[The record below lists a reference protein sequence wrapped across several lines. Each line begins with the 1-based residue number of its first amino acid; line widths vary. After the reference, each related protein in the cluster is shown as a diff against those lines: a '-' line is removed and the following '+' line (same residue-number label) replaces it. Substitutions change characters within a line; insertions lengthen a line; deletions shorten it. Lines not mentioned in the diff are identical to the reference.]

1 MIMKK
6 VLLLV
11 FLSFMSARMANGQSV
26 QVSAK
31 DAHGFADIAPEN
43 IYVHFNTTLLFPAE
57 YLYYK
62 VYCFDLDTKRFSDI
76 SKIAYVELINED
88 LEVVFRHKIRLQ
100 EGIGQGD
107 YFVPVSLPSGNYKL
121 IAYTNWMKN
130 FGKAYFFEN
139 DLSIINP
146 YQADQKDILALPAS
160 QVDSLRYSM
169 DVNTGVWN
177 TANIVHTAVG
187 PIKIGIGKRAYAK
200 RSEVEVTL
208 NSEKNMDMAMGHY
221 SLSVR
226 QKDSLPHHDRSHMNS
241 GLLSL
246 TGIEGSFNGVSK
258 VYLPELRGELLSGRV
273 MGTREGAPIN
283 NRKLAI
289 SLPGKDYQFK
299 IAQTNSEGVYFI
311 NIDQNYSADQ
321 AIVQVLGKDRFS
333 FDVTWDQPVS
343 PDYSQMEFKKLKID
357 RQNAESILKRS
368 IHNQIESAYFRFK
381 PDSILPNT
389 HVLPLANQ
397 HVQNYI
403 MADYTDFKSV
413 REALLEII
421 RDAWVRQN
429 EENEEEIEV
438 KSMELISNP
447 DLLPLVIVD
456 GIIVQDHV
464 SLLNYDARNLS
475 TIRVFRDKYVF
486 GPQIFQGAIV
496 FETKKSDYAQNVI
509 DPNIKRFQM
518 LKPQLRKHYFTQR
531 YDDPE
536 QTTAFDLPDDRLQ
549 LLWMPEVVLNGETDS
564 IKFFTSDVSGEFEIC
579 LEGFLNSGEPVSI
592 RKSFFVE

>member
-6 VLLLV
+6 LLSLALLL
-11 FLSFMSARMANGQSV
+11 FMFAPAVNGQTIV
-26 QVSAK
+26 IDKQEAQ
-31 DAHGFADIAPEN
+31 GFATIAPEN

-62 VYCFDLDTKRFSDI
+62 VYCFNLDTKRLSGM

-88 LEVVFRHKIRLQ
+88 LEVVFRHKVRLRN
-100 EGIGQGD
+100 GTGQGD

-146 YQADQKDILALPAS
+146 YQADQKAILALPVS
-160 QVDSLRYSM
+160 QVDSLKHSM
-169 DVNTGVWN
+169 DVTTGFLN
-177 TANIVHTAVG
+177 TADTVQTAVG
-187 PIKIGIGKRAYAK
+187 PIKIGIGKRAYAQ

-208 NSEKNMDMAMGHY
+208 NSEKDMDLAIGHY

-226 QKDSLPHHDRSHMNS
+226 QKGGLPQHYRINMNTGLFSTSDIAGSLS
-241 GLLSL
+241 GRLQLH
-246 TGIEGSFNGVSK
+246 
-258 VYLPELRGELLSGRV
+258 LPELRGELFSGRV
-273 MGTREGAPIN
+273 IATKEGISIAN
-283 NRKLAI
+283 QKVAI
-289 SLPGKDYQFK
+289 SLPGEDYQFK
-299 IAQTNSEGVYFI
+299 IAQTNSTGGFYI
-311 NIDQNYSADQ
+311 NLDKDYPGEQ
-321 AIVQVLGKDRFS
+321 AIVQALGKDRFGL
-333 FDVTWDQPVS
+333 DVEWYQPSS
-343 PDYSQMEFKKLKID
+343 PDYSRLEFRKLRID
-357 RQNAESILKRS
+357 QRNAASIRERS
-368 IHNQIESAYFRFK
+368 IHNQIESAYFKFK
-381 PDSILPNT
+381 PDSIIPAT
-389 HVLPLANQ
+389 HVLPFANQ
-397 HVQNYI
+397 HVQSYD
-403 MADYTDFKSV
+403 MADYTEFKTV

-421 RDAWVRQN
+421 RDAWVRRN
-429 EENEEEIEV
+429 EEHIEEIEV

-464 SLLNYDARNLS
+464 SVLNYDARNLG

-496 FETKKSDYAQNVI
+496 FETKKSDYAQNVV

-531 YDDPE
+531 YDAPDKS
-536 QTTAFDLPDDRLQ
+536 TAFSLPDDRLQ
-549 LLWMPEVVLNGETDS
+549 LLWIPEVVLNGKTDS
-564 IKFFTSDVSGEFEIC
+564 IKFFTSDVTGDFEIC
-579 LEGFLNSGEPVSI
+579 LEGFLNNGEPVSI
-592 RKSFFVE
+592 RETFFVE